1 MDVAALRTEA
11 VALLRELIRV
21 DTSNPPGNETA
32 AAELLRDYL
41 VRHGIECELVAR
53 KPGRA
58 NLVARIPG
66 GSGPSLALTGHT
78 DVVPADARDWRH
90 PPFSGDL
97 DDDGYI
103 WGRGAVDMKSHTAT
117 NAVAMATLA
126 REGFRPSGDL
136 LLIAQADEEDG
147 SEAVGMQWLVRE
159 RPDLAPDMAIDE
171 GGGERLPLRDG
182 GAVVTV
188 GVGEKACLPVLV
200 TALGEA
206 GHAATPHLAANAVP
220 RLAAIITRIA
230 AYRPER
236 QVLPIVRTL
245 FEALGADPDGDLDAA
260 IAHVTARQ
268 PELAEDLPSMLGMTL
283 APTRLEGSS
292 ARNVMPARAT
302 VDVDARLLPGQTRAD
317 LEREL
322 AAAIGDDL
330 PYELAYP
337 EPQQGGTV
345 TGTASPLYAACASFL
360 AEHDPEATLLPAIST
375 GFVDSYFM
383 RSGWGTDCIGFWPVR
398 HTPLAVLNDGVHNRD
413 ERIHADDVCYAA
425 RFLLHAARTVV
436 G

>member
-1 MDVAALRTEA
+1 
-11 VALLRELIRV
+11 
-21 DTSNPPGNETA
+21 
-32 AAELLRDYL
+32 
-41 VRHGIECELVAR
+41 
-53 KPGRA
+53 
-58 NLVARIPG
+58 
-66 GSGPSLALTGHT
+66 
-78 DVVPADARDWRH
+78 
-90 PPFSGDL
+90 
-97 DDDGYI
+97 
-103 WGRGAVDMKSHTAT
+103 
-117 NAVAMATLA
+117 
-126 REGFRPSGDL
+126 
-136 LLIAQADEEDG
+136 
-147 SEAVGMQWLVRE
+147 
-159 RPDLAPDMAIDE
+159 MAIDE
-171 GGGERLPLRDG
+171 GGGERLPLSDG

-206 GHAATPHLAANAVP
+206 GHASTPHLAANAVP
-220 RLAAIITRIA
+220 RLASIITRIA

-236 QVLPIVRTL
+236 QVQPIVRTL

-260 IAHVTARQ
+260 IAHVAARQ
-268 PELAEDLPSMLGMTL
+268 PELAEDLPSMLGLTL

-317 LEREL
+317 LEAAL

-345 TGTASPLYAACASFL
+345 TGTDSPLYAACTSFL

-398 HTPLAVLNDGVHNRD
+398 HTPLSVLHDGIHNRD

>member
-200 TALGEA
+200 SALGEA

-268 PELAEDLPSMLGMTL
+268 PELAEDL
-283 APTRLEGSS
+283 
-292 ARNVMPARAT
+292 RACS
-302 VDVDARLLPGQTRAD
+302 R
-317 LEREL
+317 
-322 AAAIGDDL
+322 
-330 PYELAYP
+330 
-337 EPQQGGTV
+337 
-345 TGTASPLYAACASFL
+345 
-360 AEHDPEATLLPAIST
+360 
-375 GFVDSYFM
+375 
-383 RSGWGTDCIGFWPVR
+383 
-398 HTPLAVLNDGVHNRD
+398 
-413 ERIHADDVCYAA
+413 
-425 RFLLHAARTVV
+425 
-436 G
+436 